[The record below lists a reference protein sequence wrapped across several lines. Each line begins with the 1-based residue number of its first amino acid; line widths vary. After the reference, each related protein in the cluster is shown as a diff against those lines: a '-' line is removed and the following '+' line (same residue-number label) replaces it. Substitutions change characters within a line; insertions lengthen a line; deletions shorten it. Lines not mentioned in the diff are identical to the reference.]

1 MKNTITLIAATIIFL
16 FVVSFTLQNSADIP
30 LKILFWES
38 QGSLAMMIALTSTS
52 GILVAILALLPKI
65 IRLRHELRET
75 NKKYSLL
82 QKQSIQK
89 STNKN

>member
-38 QGSLAMMIALTSTS
+38 QGSLAMMIALTFTS